1 MSLGTFRDVRHEPSD
16 RTPALVVF
24 DCDGVLV
31 DTEVLQVAVEAEILT
46 DLGWAMEPEEVV
58 RRWMGRTAAVQAAD
72 VRERLGDD
80 GARRYEELS
89 RQQIHDAFERDLVEV
104 EGVSV
109 LLDVLDEAGI
119 PMCVA
124 SSGSHERM
132 RRTLGITGLADRFP
146 GRIFSA
152 LEVEHGKPAPD
163 LFLHAASRMG
173 VEPRRCVV
181 LEDSVYGVQAGVAAG
196 MRVLGYGSGLA
207 DADALRE
214 AGAEVFT
221 HMSDVPAL
229 IGLG

>member
-1 MSLGTFRDVRHEPSD
+1 VI
-16 RTPALVVF
+16 F

-31 DTEVLQVAVEAEILT
+31 DTEVLQVAVEAEVLT
-46 DLGWAMEPEEVV
+46 ELGWPMEREEVV

-72 VRERLGDD
+72 IRERLGDD
-80 GARRYEELS
+80 GIRRYEELS
-89 RQQIHDAFERDLVEV
+89 LQQIHDAFDRDLVEV
-104 EGVSV
+104 EGVSA
-109 LLDVLDEAGI
+109 LLDVLEGVGI

-132 RRTLGITGLADRFP
+132 SRTLGITGLDTRFD

-173 VEPRRCVV
+173 VEPGSCVV
-181 LEDSVYGVQAGVAAG
+181 LEDSLYGVQAGVAAG

-207 DADALRE
+207 DADSLRA
-214 AGAEVFT
+214 AGAEVFG
-221 HMSDVPAL
+221 HMSEVPAL
-229 IGLG
+229 LGLA

>member
-1 MSLGTFRDVRHEPSD
+1 MGTFRDVRHEPSD

-31 DTEVLQVAVEAEILT
+31 DTEVLQVAVEAEVLT
-46 DLGWAMEPEEVV
+46 DLGWPMEREEVV
-58 RRWMGRTAAVQAAD
+58 RRWMGRTAAAQAAD
-72 VRERLGDD
+72 IREQLGDD

-89 RQQIHDAFERDLVEV
+89 RRQIHEAFDRDLVEI

-109 LLDVLDEAGI
+109 LLDVLEEARI

-132 RRTLGITGLADRFP
+132 RRTLGITGLGDRFD

-173 VEPRRCVV
+173 VEPQRCVV